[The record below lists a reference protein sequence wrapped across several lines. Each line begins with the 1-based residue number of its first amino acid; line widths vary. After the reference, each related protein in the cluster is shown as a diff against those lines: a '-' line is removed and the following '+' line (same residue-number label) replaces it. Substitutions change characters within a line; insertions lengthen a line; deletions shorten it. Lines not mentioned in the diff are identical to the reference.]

1 MYEDNLPA
9 GASDDSN
16 APYNQRDLGT
26 ACANKKVYISLSNI
40 VSIETHNVVE
50 DEDEDGKCIVPADDV
65 DWKMDYL
72 HQERTPLHLF
82 GVLISMCENKIR
94 DLEGLFKDDPKT
106 LKEMTAF
113 YKEIAEACKD
123 WQIDEI
129 DIDDI

>member
-1 MYEDNLPA
+1 MYEGNLPA

-40 VSIETHNVVE
+40 VSIETANVVE

-65 DWKMDYL
+65 DWREDYI
-72 HQERTPLHLF
+72 QGGNTPLHLF
-82 GVLISMCENKIR
+82 ALLKSMCENKID
-94 DLEGLFKDDPKT
+94 DLKTIFKDDPKQ
-106 LKEMTAF
+106 LKRMTDF
-113 YKEIAEACKD
+113 YSGAIKACEG
-123 WQIDEI
+123 WTMEEL